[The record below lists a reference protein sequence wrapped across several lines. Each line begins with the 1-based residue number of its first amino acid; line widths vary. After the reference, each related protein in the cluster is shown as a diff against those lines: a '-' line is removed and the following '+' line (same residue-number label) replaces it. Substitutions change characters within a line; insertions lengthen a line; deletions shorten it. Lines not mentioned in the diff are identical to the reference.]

1 MTKTEFIQ
9 SLKNGQV
16 PFEENQKQR
25 EQFTQVDDFEAF
37 NKYAASIDNEKHRW
51 SSQYFEEK
59 ITELELNF
67 SQELASHVI
76 EVKRALQEQG
86 IDANF
91 RIKKSEVADTV
102 TVETEKAE
110 STPQAQAVPSQQKF
124 AKIDVAGFQPNE
136 RLLDLLKK
144 GEINHIRTGLMS
156 LLDNRRLSLE
166 EVAKSVWYVW
176 QNKPEIF
183 VDEEESVFVQGMDKN
198 ELNWN
203 VEYFNLQK
211 VYLNRN
217 FSLERLLHLVNVRE
231 TLMERGDKNFQQIK
245 VEKPVSSTASN
256 DTSEHRIKGIE
267 AKTQAEKSTT
277 REGYQSQTS
286 VDPKITISDE
296 NNNDKGINKLLLIGG
311 AVLALFATLFAIF
324 K

>member
-16 PFEENQKQR
+16 PFQENQKQF
-25 EQFTQVDDFEAF
+25 EQFIQVNAF
-37 NKYAASIDNEKHRW
+37 DAFDAHLASIDNEKHRW

-59 ITELELNF
+59 ITELESMNF
-67 SQELASHVI
+67 SQELVSHLI
-76 EVKRALQEQG
+76 EVKKSLQERG

-91 RIKKSEVADTV
+91 RIKKSEELAT
-102 TVETEKAE
+102 TAVEKEKTQ
-110 STPQAQAVPSQQKF
+110 SVNQPQAVPSQPKF
-124 AKIDVAGFQPNE
+124 AKIDLAGFQPNE

-144 GEINHIRTGLMS
+144 GEVNHIRTGLMS

-203 VEYFNLQK
+203 LEYFNLQK

-231 TLMERGDKNFQQIK
+231 TLMKRGDKNFQQIK
-245 VEKPVSSTASN
+245 VEKPISSTTSN
-256 DTSEHRIKGIE
+256 NVPEHRTE
-267 AKTQAEKSTT
+267 TKTQADTSTT
-277 REGYQSQTS
+277 RESYQTQTS
-286 VDPKITISDE
+286 VEPETTHSSE
-296 NNNDKGINKLLLIGG
+296 NNNDKGIHKLLLIGG

>member
-16 PFEENQKQR
+16 PFQENQKQF
-25 EQFTQVDDFEAF
+25 EQFIQVNAF
-37 NKYAASIDNEKHRW
+37 DAFDAHLASIDNEKHRW

-59 ITELELNF
+59 ITELESMNF

-76 EVKRALQEQG
+76 EVKKSLQERG

-91 RIKKSEVADTV
+91 RIKKSEELTTT
-102 TVETEKAE
+102 TVETEKRQ
-110 STPQAQAVPSQQKF
+110 SVNQPQAVPSQPKF
-124 AKIDVAGFQPNE
+124 AKIDLAGFQPNE

-144 GEINHIRTGLMS
+144 GEVNHIRTGLMS

-203 VEYFNLQK
+203 LDYFNLQK

-231 TLMERGDKNFQQIK
+231 TLMKRGDKNFQQIK
-245 VEKPVSSTASN
+245 VEKPTSSTISN
-256 DTSEHRIKGIE
+256 NVPEHRTE
-267 AKTQAEKSTT
+267 DKTQADTNIT
-277 REGYQSQTS
+277 RESYQAQISTE
-286 VDPKITISDE
+286 PKTTHSSE
-296 NNNDKGINKLLLIGG
+296 NNNEKGIQKLLLIGG